1 MRKFSDEQVRQ
12 ILIDYSDTSQSVTS
26 IAQKYGTSPS
36 HISHIVK
43 SHGGELRM
51 PKHSYSK
58 VIKCGKCY
66 RKIEIK
72 GAKFCPYCGADIRSE
87 KDLILEKT
95 NKLFSILGLL
105 PESQRDPAQKIIR
118 DICAYIN
125 KEEK

>member
-1 MRKFSDEQVRQ
+1 MRKFSDEQVGQ

-26 IAQKYGTSPS
+26 IAQKYGTSTS

-43 SHGGELRM
+43 AHGGELRV
-51 PKHSYSK
+51 PKHSFGK

-66 RKIEIK
+66 RKIEVK